1 MRFYDRSLGYMAGL
15 MAGRSDTLTGDS
27 NSPLIQMVNVSRLV
41 QTQTV
46 GTIPT
51 ATNSYTMC
59 VKLHQVI
66 TVAHFLI

>member
-1 MRFYDRSLGYMAGL
+1 MRFYDRSLVYMAGL

-27 NSPLIQMVNVSRLV
+27 NSPLIQMVNVSRSV

-46 GTIPT
+46 GTILT
-51 ATNSYTMC
+51 VMSSYTMC

-66 TVAHFLI
+66 NVAPFLI